1 MFERLIFILAA
12 LATIGAFLIEA
23 WRFWKE
29 CRESRKR
36 TDDANGGK

>member
-1 MFERLIFILAA
+1 MFERLVFLLAA

-29 CRESRKR
+29 KRKSRKR
-36 TDDANGGK
+36 TDDAKRK